1 MPIKRPLKKQ
11 DRDTFS
17 NDANQ
22 LKCLGTDVQTLIVI
36 ERFAILFSNR
46 QNWQVY
52 TEAFPNRGGSN
63 MKRILSVCFLATIAC
78 AIAFAADQTWIGQIS
93 DSMCGASHAKMTGAH
108 PGMSDRDCA
117 LACVKGGGQFVFVSD
132 GKVYKIANQDSP
144 LLQMHAGHAGV
155 TLTGEMKGDA
165 ITVSK
170 ITMPAKK

>member
-1 MPIKRPLKKQ
+1 
-11 DRDTFS
+11 
-17 NDANQ
+17 
-22 LKCLGTDVQTLIVI
+22 
-36 ERFAILFSNR
+36 
-46 QNWQVY
+46 
-52 TEAFPNRGGSN
+52 

-78 AIAFAADQTWIGQIS
+78 AVAFAADQTWIGEIS

-155 TLTGEMKGDA
+155 TLTGEMKGDT